1 MYVAIS
7 VNVMKNKKKYS
18 VSFVISCFFAATS
31 QQACG
36 DKGTPVSLTAYNHA
50 RTHDIEYF
58 TVNGPGGV
66 GLRRRSSSG
75 ETCCIVIPNKWR
87 PGLKTSVTWSY
98 ISPNDKES
106 DIMPVI
112 TREVELQKY
121 SQPNAVQVRFYEND
135 KVKIVVSKCSPGHPF
150 YPLSLEDLLPWTP
163 VSSKSEY
170 RKSGGPI
177 DC

>member
-1 MYVAIS
+1 M
-7 VNVMKNKKKYS
+7 NWTQNKKKKHAA
-18 VSFVISCFFAATS
+18 SFATACFSAATLL
-31 QQACG
+31 QACG
-36 DKGTPVSLTAYNHA
+36 DSGTPVSLTAYNHG

-66 GLRRRSSSG
+66 GLRRGGRSG

-106 DIMPVI
+106 EVMPVI
-112 TREVELQKY
+112 TREVEFQKY
-121 SQPNAVQVRFYEND
+121 SEPNAVQVHFYEND
-135 KVKIVVSKCSPGHPF
+135 KVKIVVSRCSPEHPF
-150 YPLSLEDLLPWTP
+150 YPLSLEDLLPWEP
-163 VSSKSEY
+163 ISSKSEY
-170 RKSGGPI
+170 RRSAGPI